1 MNKFKQWLSRLSF
14 RTGIMLIIAC
24 VICYILSFAQILL
37 PISATAKGVLWAV
50 FFGLAKT
57 FQYSAL
63 LVLGAEGVKRVK
75 SWWKNKKI
83 EKK

>member
-37 PISATAKGVLWAV
+37 PISVIAKGVLWAV